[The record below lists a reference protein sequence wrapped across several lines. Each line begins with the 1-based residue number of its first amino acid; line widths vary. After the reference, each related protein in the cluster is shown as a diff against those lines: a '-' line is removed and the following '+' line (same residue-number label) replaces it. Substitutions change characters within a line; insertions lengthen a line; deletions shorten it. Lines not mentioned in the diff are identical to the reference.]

1 MTSGEILHKA
11 IKKAQANGFVLPD
24 DDLSYD
30 ASRLNKFKYYEPA
43 EAILIRGIIFDHKFA
58 KAFWGEVEITK
69 NEDRRFLSSGTMTYG
84 WRWQL
89 QQMVLEEEPIK
100 YIEGFLESNNQ

>member
-1 MTSGEILHKA
+1 MKNGEILHKA

-30 ASRLNKFKYYEPA
+30 ASRLNVFAYYRPA

-58 KAFWGEVEITK
+58 KAFWGEPKVTVSNTNK
-69 NEDRRFLSSGTMTYG
+69 FMSSGTMTYG
-84 WRWQL
+84 WEWQL
-89 QQMVLEEEPIK
+89 QQMVLKKNPIK
-100 YIEGFLESNNQ
+100 YIEQFLDA